1 MIKHDLTHWPL
12 VVTVL
17 RGVPTLEDQ
26 QDLFSM
32 MDAALDR
39 GEFFATLRVY
49 ADEDALAR
57 PQGSGQESKAWFQNN
72 GERLKSLVLGMATV
86 MPANRVEER
95 NKVGTQKMT
104 GSPAMAFGDVAQA
117 VDWLASEVF
126 APKGIQI
133 DSAAI
138 NQAVTAL

>member
-12 VVTVL
+12 VITAL
-17 RGVPTLEDQ
+17 RGAPTLEDQ
-26 QDLFSM
+26 QDLFST

-39 GEFFATLRVY
+39 GEFFATLRIYV
-49 ADEDALAR
+49 DEDALAR

-72 GERLKSLVLGMATV
+72 GERLKTLVLGMATV
-86 MPANRVEER
+86 VPAHRVEER
-95 NKVGTQKMT
+95 NKMNTQKMT

-117 VDWLASEVF
+117 VDWLARDVF

-133 DSAAI
+133 DPAAI
-138 NQAVTAL
+138 NKAVAAL